1 MREFHQDGPR
11 LGNQY
16 LDDRLLR
23 SWLRR
28 VLPPEMH
35 ARVHLDLQRFGARVA
50 TDILALGDAAEAAP
64 PRLVQ
69 FDPWG
74 RRVDR
79 IETSESWR
87 MLDRISAEEGL
98 VAIGY
103 ERASGPLSR
112 VEQFARLYLFAPSSA
127 TYSCPL
133 AMSDGAARCLELYG
147 TSPRLRDALRHLT
160 TRNPD
165 EFWTSGQW
173 MTERTGGSDV
183 SGTSTLASRD
193 GDAFRL
199 RGTKWFTSA
208 TTAQMAMTLARI
220 DGAPAGSRGLSL
232 FHLER
237 RDPDGRMNGIQVL
250 RLKDKLGTHALPTAE
265 LTLDGTHAWLVGEE
279 GQGVRTIASLF
290 TITRVYNA
298 VAAVAGMRRA
308 LALAR
313 DFAGRRLVFGR
324 LLSAQP
330 LHVETL
336 ADMAVEVEAGFH
348 LAFRVV
354 ELLGAT
360 ECGTATARDA
370 ALLRV
375 LTPVAKLFTGRQ
387 AVAVASEA
395 LEAFGGAGYIEDTG
409 LPRLLRDAQVLSIWE
424 GTTNVLSLDVLRA
437 LDTSDALHALV
448 ADARD
453 QLSRLTASE
462 LAASAASATHALE
475 QAEHSAADAVQAGS
489 EYREATARTFAFAM
503 ARAYA
508 AALMLTHADW
518 SLAHEGDRR
527 AAIAAERWC
536 ARSLVSELHADD
548 AYRDAARAVALDVAA
563 PVTAL
568 SMRAG

>member
-1 MREFHQDGPR
+1 
-11 LGNQY
+11 
-16 LDDRLLR
+16 
-23 SWLRR
+23 
-28 VLPPEMH
+28 
-35 ARVHLDLQRFGARVA
+35 LQRFGERVA

-64 PRLVQ
+64 PRHVP

-79 IETSESWR
+79 IETSEGWR
-87 MLDRISAEEGL
+87 TLDRISAEEGL

-103 ERASGPLSR
+103 ERANGALSR
-112 VEQFARLYLFAPSSA
+112 IDQFARLYLFSPSSA

-147 TSPRLRDALRHLT
+147 TTPRLREALRHLT

-165 EFWTSGQW
+165 AFWTSGQW
-173 MTERTGGSDV
+173 MTEKTGGSDV
-183 SGTSTLASRD
+183 SGTSTIACRD
-193 GDAFRL
+193 GECFRL
-199 RGTKWFTSA
+199 RGVKWFTSA
-208 TTAQMAMTLARI
+208 TTSQMAMTLARI
-220 DGAPAGSRGLSL
+220 EGAPAGSHGLSL
-232 FHLER
+232 FHLEL
-237 RDPDGRMNGIQVL
+237 RDADGQMNDIRVL
-250 RLKDKLGTHALPTAE
+250 RLKDKLGTRALPTAE
-265 LTLDGTHAWLVGEE
+265 VLLEGTRAWLVGEE

-290 TITRVYNA
+290 TVTRVYNA

-313 DFAGRRLVFGR
+313 DYAGRRVAFGR
-324 LLSAQP
+324 LLAAQP

-375 LTPVAKLFTGRQ
+375 LTPVAKLFTGKQ

-437 LDTSDALHALV
+437 LDTSDALRALV

-453 QLSRLTASE
+453 QLARLTAPE
-462 LAASAASATHALE
+462 LAASAARASDALE
-475 QAEHSAADAVQAGS
+475 QLERSAADGVREGS
-489 EYREATARTFAFAM
+489 EFREATARAFAYAA

-508 AALMLTHADW
+508 AALMLVHADW

-527 AAIAAERWC
+527 ATIAATRWC
-536 ARSLVSELHADD
+536 ARPLVSPMPADA
-548 AYRDAARAVALDVAA
+548 AYRNAAHELALDEATPDATVG
-563 PVTAL
+563 
-568 SMRAG
+568 SRER